1 MSEELAV
8 KQPGIYAMPMER
20 YLADPCPQPS
30 LSSGIIHA
38 ICSESPLHAFTQHP
52 RLNPGAAG
60 EEKEIMDVG
69 TIAHAL
75 MLEGVSHAKIIS
87 EAVDAK
93 GVLRQIDDWRLSDA
107 KRQRDEARAN
117 GKVPILAGKY
127 DAVMRM
133 IRAARQQLNEHKEAH
148 DAFTNGLPEQTIIW
162 QEEGLW
168 CRARPDWLHDS
179 HSIMDDYKTTGAT
192 ANPEVLSRTLFTNG
206 WDIQA
211 AWYRRGLKAIT
222 GKDAQ
227 FRFVV
232 QETYAPHALSVM
244 ALGPDV
250 LMLAEKKIMFAMDVW
265 RACLEEDRWPGY
277 PTRTCYAEL
286 PPYEESRWLEKEIQ
300 SI

>member
-1 MSEELAV
+1 MSEELAI
-8 KQPGIYAMPMER
+8 KQPGIYSIPMER

-75 MLEGVSHAKIIS
+75 LLEGIS
-87 EAVDAK
+87 KAI
-93 GVLRQIDDWRLSDA
+93 VLDFPDWRTKAS
-107 KRQRDEARAN
+107 KEAREAARAS
-117 GKVPILAGKY
+117 GQVPILAAKY

-179 HSIMDDYKTTGAT
+179 HAIMDDYKTTGAT

-206 WDIQA
+206 WDIQD

-227 FRFVV
+227 FRFIV
-232 QETYAPHALSVM
+232 QETYAPHALSVI

-286 PPYEESRWLEKEIQ
+286 PSYEETRWLTKETADAV
-300 SI
+300 